1 AAALADAETD
11 LTRVEAQLAA
21 IQDGGEPPPAVEEAR
36 STVETVRAHR
46 PALGVR
52 ADPDR
57 AVVDL
62 AVVERSPSPQ
72 REGPQFGL

>member
-1 AAALADAETD
+1 
-11 LTRVEAQLAA
+11 
-21 IQDGGEPPPAVEEAR
+21 
-36 STVETVRAHR
+36 
-46 PALGVR
+46 VR